1 MIIDRTKENF
11 NNGRFDCYLSDDGT
25 LDTIIE
31 INKIEIHNKKTYSLR
46 GYVRID
52 SFDACEYRSSDGS
65 LSEKSFKNLC
75 NDYLNMVAFEHE
87 IILNDDDHIVVN
99 K

>member
-1 MIIDRTKENF
+1 MIIDRSKENF

-31 INKIEIHNKKTYSLR
+31 INKIETHNKKTYSLR
-46 GYVRID
+46 GYARID
-52 SFDACEYRSSDGS
+52 SFDASDYRSSDGS

-75 NDYLNMVAFEHE
+75 DDYLNMVDFDYNE
-87 IILNDDDHIVVN
+87 ILNADDIKVI
-99 K
+99 

>member
-31 INKIEIHNKKTYSLR
+31 INKIETHNKKTYSLR
-46 GYVRID
+46 GYARIN
-52 SFDACEYRSSDGS
+52 SFDASNYRSSDGS

-75 NDYLNMVAFEHE
+75 NDYLNMVDFDYNE
-87 IILNDDDHIVVN
+87 ILNADDIKVI
-99 K
+99 

>member
-1 MIIDRTKENF
+1 MIINRTKEVF

-31 INKIEIHNKKTYSLR
+31 INKIETHNKKDYSLR
-46 GYVRID
+46 EFVRIN
-52 SFDACEYRSSDGS
+52 SYDAQVYRSDDGTINETNFKR
-65 LSEKSFKNLC
+65 LCSE
-75 NDYLNMVAFEHE
+75 YLNMFTFNHE
-87 IILNDDDHIVVN
+87 VVLNDLNIEVI

>member
-31 INKIEIHNKKTYSLR
+31 INKIAKLIGILR
-46 GYVRID
+46 KFFFISGI
-52 SFDACEYRSSDGS
+52 S
-65 LSEKSFKNLC
+65 
-75 NDYLNMVAFEHE
+75 
-87 IILNDDDHIVVN
+87 IILYL
-99 K
+99 

>member
-25 LDTIIE
+25 LDTVIE
-31 INKIEIHNKKTYSLR
+31 INKIETHNKKDYSLR
-46 GYVRID
+46 ANVRIN
-52 SFDACEYRSSDGS
+52 SYDARVYRSDDGTINETNFKR
-65 LSEKSFKNLC
+65 LCSE
-75 NDYLNMVAFEHE
+75 YLNMFIFNHDMV
-87 IILNDDDHIVVN
+87 LNDLDIVVI

>member
-11 NNGRFDCYLSDDGT
+11 NNGCFDCYLSDDGT

-31 INKIEIHNKKTYSLR
+31 INKIETHNKKTYSLR
-46 GYVRID
+46 GYARIN
-52 SFDACEYRSSDGS
+52 SFDASYYRSSDGS

-75 NDYLNMVAFEHE
+75 NDYLNMVDFDYNE
-87 IILNDDDHIVVN
+87 ILNDDDIVVN

>member
-31 INKIEIHNKKTYSLR
+31 INKIETHDKKTYSLR
-46 GYVRID
+46 GYARIN
-52 SFDACEYRSSDGS
+52 SFDASNYRSSDGF
-65 LSEKSFKNLC
+65 LSEKSFKNMC
-75 NDYLNMVAFEHE
+75 NDYLNMVDFDYSE
-87 IILNDDDHIVVN
+87 ILNADNIKVD